1 MKELFTAVSGKE
13 KERLKV
19 LHVTFLVYNSGMEK
33 APHAITLFTWLNYKL
48 ESQVNIAV

>member
-19 LHVTFLVYNSGMEK
+19 LHVTFLVYNSGREK
-33 APHAITLFTWLNYKL
+33 AWHAIKLFKSLNGKL
-48 ESQVNIAV
+48 ESQVNIVV